1 MKKTLWNDGWK
12 FWKEENAFSLVWS
25 VPENAREVTL
35 PHDAM
40 LEEPADPESKNG
52 GNTGFRSG
60 GVYVYVKNLCPSK
73 EDLAG
78 ELSLFFEGV
87 YMNAAVYVDGQL
99 VARRPYGYSGFATD
113 LAPYLHAGKESEIR
127 VIAKTGAE
135 PNSRWYSGGG
145 ILRDV
150 WLLTSDRT
158 HLPYEGLQIRTE
170 EADDTLAVLHASIE
184 VKNNAPVSKTLTAKT
199 VIRDRERAICAKE
212 ETKLFLTPHEART
225 IGQRIAVQHPALWSD
240 ETPVLYQ
247 AETELFEGETL
258 LDSEETAFGIR
269 TLSVDAV
276 QGLRVNGRSVKLR
289 GACIHHDSG
298 ILGAAVYYDEA
309 LRKMKKLKAA
319 GFNAVRMSHQPAAP
333 AWLRA
338 CDEVGLYV
346 MDELTDMWNRCKT
359 DYDYGLY
366 FEDWWER
373 DAAAM
378 VRKDYNHPSVILYSI
393 GNEIPEIGTDQGSA
407 IAHAV
412 AEKFHRLDETRLTT
426 AGINGVFAAGDRV
439 PEILQDLAA
448 KDGNEGGNVNDF
460 MTVMDTRMDEIVVH
474 PAISQRLDMA
484 CEALDVAGYNYMTAR
499 YEKDQKERPNR
510 VLVGSETYPPEIA
523 RNWEEV
529 EKCSNTIGDFTWTGW
544 DYIGEAGVGVPAY
557 HFGEGGFGAGF
568 PCQLAYCGDF
578 DLIGNRRPA
587 SYYREIAYG
596 LRQAPYLAVQ
606 DPAHFGEKLIKTPW
620 VISDASHSWTFPG
633 MEGRKTIVEVY
644 GRGYEAELL
653 VNGTSRGREKLTP
666 PGAGVIGNRALFPV
680 SYEPGT
686 LETVLYDEK
695 GQELGRDRIETTDK
709 PEGLS
714 ARTEDLQDL
723 YFIRFALQDATGRE
737 IDTKAFDTELQITNT
752 ENVTFLGLGSGDP
765 KPLHNYTER
774 VTKTFL
780 GTALAIVRLVD
791 PDREGSLT
799 AKTAEGEKI
808 TVTVKR
814 REKI

>member
-52 GNTGFRSG
+52 GNTGFRNG
-60 GVYVYVKNLCPSK
+60 GVYVYVKNLCPRE
-73 EDLAG
+73 EDLQG
-78 ELSLFFEGV
+78 TLSLFFEGV
-87 YMNAAVYVDGQL
+87 YMNASVYVDGQL
-99 VARRPYGYSGFATD
+99 VARRPYGYSGFAAD

-150 WLLTSDRT
+150 WLLTSGKT
-158 HLPYEGLQIRTE
+158 YLPYEGLQIRTL
-170 EADDTLAVLHASIE
+170 EADEEFALLNAKVEIQND
-184 VKNNAPVSKTLTAKT
+184 APVSKTLTVRT
-199 VIRDRERAICAKE
+199 SIRDKEGKVCGEE
-212 ETKLFLTPHEART
+212 ETKLFLTPREVRT
-225 IGQRIAVQHPALWSD
+225 IGQRIAVKNPSLWSD
-240 ETPVLYQ
+240 ESPVLYQ
-247 AETELFEGETL
+247 AKTELFAGETL
-258 LDSEETAFGIR
+258 LDGEETSFGIR
-269 TLSVDAV
+269 TLSLDAV
-276 QGLRVNGRSVKLR
+276 RGLRVNGRSVKLR

-298 ILGAAVYYDEA
+298 ILGAAVYGDEA
-309 LRKMKKLKAA
+309 LRKMRALKAA

-338 CDEVGLYV
+338 CDAVGLYV

-366 FEDWWER
+366 FADWWEK
-373 DAAAM
+373 DVTAM

-412 AEKFHRLDETRLTT
+412 AEKFHALDPSRFTT
-426 AGINGVFAAGDRV
+426 AGINGVFAAGDRI
-439 PEILQDLAA
+439 PEILRDLSA

-499 YEKDQKERPNR
+499 YERDQNERPNR

-557 HFGEGGFGAGF
+557 RPGEGGFGAAF

-606 DPAHFGEKLIKTPW
+606 DPAHFGERLIKTPW

-633 MEGRKTIVEVY
+633 MEGKKAVVEVY
-644 GRGYEAELL
+644 GKGSFAELF
-653 VNGTSRGREKLTP
+653 VNGRSQGRKEITP

-695 GQELGRDRIETTDK
+695 GQELGRDRIETTGE
-709 PEGLS
+709 PAALS
-714 ARTEDLQDL
+714 AGSEDFKDL
-723 YFIRFALQDATGRE
+723 HFIRFALQDKAGRTVGARAY
-737 IDTKAFDTELQITNT
+737 DTLLTVTET
-752 ENVTFLGLGSGDP
+752 ENLTLLGLGSGDP
-765 KPLHNYTER
+765 KPVHNYTER
-774 VTKTFL
+774 VTATFQ
-780 GTALAIVRLVD
+780 GTALAVVRQKD
-791 PDREGSLT
+791 PEKEGTLT
-799 AKTAEGEKI
+799 AVTEDGK
-808 TVTVKR
+808 TVTVSIRKG
-814 REKI
+814 E